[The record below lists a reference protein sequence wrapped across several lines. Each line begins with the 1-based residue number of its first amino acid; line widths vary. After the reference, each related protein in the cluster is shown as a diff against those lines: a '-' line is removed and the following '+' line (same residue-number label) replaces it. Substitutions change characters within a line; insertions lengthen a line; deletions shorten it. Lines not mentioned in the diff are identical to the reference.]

1 MPEPI
6 VVLFKALFI
15 WLIRW
20 IPAWILRR
28 KFDAKAIV
36 ESFGVELMSPTSLDI
51 RLNEDDPTV
60 RLYLRL
66 LNFTPLT
73 FEVEKISVEIQVA
86 QRKLGTID
94 YAERIRVEPYTA
106 IPPIR
111 YGGFSGMYDP
121 KVYLDL
127 DVDTGRAA
135 NLRKHL
141 ETTQDPHREVELTI
155 FLHGTSRLG
164 RFDSP
169 PAELRIPMAA
179 AGLEDLL
186 RSLERK
192 RVAEQ
197 VRTDMGPS

>member
-6 VVLFKALFI
+6 VVLLKAVFI

-20 IPAWILRR
+20 IPGWILRR
-28 KFDAKAIV
+28 KLNAKALV
-36 ESFGVELMSPTSLDI
+36 ERFGVELMSPTSLDI
-51 RLNEDDPTV
+51 RLDPEDPTV

-73 FEVEKISVEIQVA
+73 FEVDKISVEIQVA
-86 QRKLGTID
+86 QKKLGTID
-94 YAERIRVEPYTA
+94 YAERIRVDPYTA
-106 IPPIR
+106 IPPVR

-121 KVYLDL
+121 KIYLTL

-135 NLRKHL
+135 SLRRHL
-141 ETTQDPHREVELTI
+141 ETNQDSHREVELTV
-155 FLHGTSRLG
+155 FLRGTSQLG

-179 AGLEDLL
+179 AGFEDLL
-186 RSLERK
+186 RSIERK

-197 VRTDMGPS
+197 VGSR